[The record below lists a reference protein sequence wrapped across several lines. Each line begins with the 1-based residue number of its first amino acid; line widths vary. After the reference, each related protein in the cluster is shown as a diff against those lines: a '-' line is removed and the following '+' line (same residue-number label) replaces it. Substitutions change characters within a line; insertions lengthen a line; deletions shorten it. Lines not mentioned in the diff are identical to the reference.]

1 MFRDKFRKRIALALS
16 TELYIQPWVFFF
28 RLLLGKMSSDGQE
41 LGVDPTKHSLRG
53 DGDPGDGIRPPA
65 IFGKLGLKMPTFF
78 EVQGLHLSN
87 G

>member
-28 RLLLGKMSSDGQE
+28 CRLLLGKMSSDGQE

-53 DGDPGDGIRPPA
+53 DGDPGDGIRSNFRK
-65 IFGKLGLKMPTFF
+65 IGLKMPIFF

>member
-28 RLLLGKMSSDGQE
+28 VACCWEKCHLMVKNWELIQQNIPSVGMGTLGMASG
-41 LGVDPTKHSLRG
+41 
-53 DGDPGDGIRPPA
+53 A
-65 IFGKLGLKMPTFF
+65 IFGKLGLKMPIFF